1 MKTARPWIVIVALV
15 AIVGGMVM
23 PLAACPFCSAVQ
35 QTLSEEIKGADAAL
49 IIKLAKAPVRP
60 ETKEGKAEVNPQPTK
75 ATFEVVKA
83 LKGSELLGG
92 KQTVEILYF
101 GNHPAGTIFF
111 CTGVDPKDIAWS
123 TPTALSPRA
132 AEYIGKIITLPETGA
147 TRLEFFQN
155 YFEDE
160 DPLLAGDAY
169 DEFAKAPYA
178 DVQALK
184 EKMHRSKLLGW
195 INDAKT
201 STSRRRLYLT
211 MLGVCGQA
219 EDIVELEKMVQNTD
233 RQLRTSL
240 DALVACYLN
249 LKGPAGLPL
258 VEDLFLKNAKA
269 EYVDTYA
276 TIMALRFHGQES
288 NVIPKDRLLAALRH
302 MLDRPQLADLVIPD
316 LARWE
321 DWSALDK
328 LVELFKN
335 AKDDSIW
342 VRVPV
347 INYLRACPKPE
358 AKTAIEDLAKIDP
371 DAVKRANQFFPFAAK
386 PPASAVRPED
396 KKKDKTKETDAKE
409 SGSSSASGKLS
420 ALLKPAIPEVTPSD
434 APLAIREPKQ
444 AAASMPAESV
454 VDSPRVS
461 RVWMLIYAGLSA
473 TGLTVIMFSMLYT
486 KSRSR
491 RGR

>member
-1 MKTARPWIVIVALV
+1 MKTARPWIAVVALL

-49 IIKLAKAPVRP
+49 ILKLAKAPNRP

-75 ATFEVVKA
+75 ATFEIVKA
-83 LKGSELLGG
+83 LKGESLLGG
-92 KQTVEILYF
+92 KKEVEILYF
-101 GNHPAGTIFF
+101 GNHPVGTVFF

-132 AEYIGKIITLPETGA
+132 AEYIGKIVTLPETGA
-147 TRLEFFQN
+147 ARLEFFQA

-184 EKMHRSKLLGW
+184 ERMQRSKLLGW
-195 INDAKT
+195 INDPKT

-219 EDIVELEKMVQNTD
+219 EDIVELEKMVKNND

-249 LKGPAGLPL
+249 LKGPEGLPMI
-258 VEDLFLKNAKA
+258 EDLFLKNAKS

-328 LVELFKN
+328 LVDLFKN

-347 INYLRACPKPE
+347 INYLRACPKTE
-358 AKTAIEDLAKIDP
+358 AKAAIEKLAEIDP

-396 KKKDKTKETDAKE
+396 KKKEKAKPDEAKE
-409 SGSSSASGKLS
+409 SGASSADGKLTS
-420 ALLKPAIPEVTPSD
+420 AFKPVAHEVTPSD
-434 APLAIREPKQ
+434 APIAIREVKQ
-444 AAASMPAESV
+444 AAAAIPAESV
-454 VDSPRVS
+454 DEEPPVS
-461 RVWMLIYAGLSA
+461 RVRMLLYAGLSA
-473 TGLTVIMFSMLYT
+473 SGLTLIMFSMLYT
-486 KSRSR
+486 KSRVR
-491 RGR
+491 RIR